1 MRITER
7 KPPLAARA
15 ALSLLLFI
23 LSLLPW
29 RLRRRLAPPLGRL
42 MLALH
47 PRRRHIIETNLRY
60 CFPGLGEEERRRLLH
75 AYAERLACTLLD
87 FGWLWRSRRTQLAAR
102 VRIEGSEHVDA
113 ALRRGR
119 PVMLLVPH
127 TVALEHAGL
136 ALAARYP
143 MIALARE
150 GRGTLGGWALRRL
163 RGRFCDCVLE
173 RGDPLLKVVRALKS
187 GRVLY
192 YLPDEDH
199 GRRRRAVFVPYFGRK
214 VCTVLGSGR
223 LVALTRAQ
231 VLPCLATLDPAT
243 GSYRVSIE
251 APLRDLPYD
260 DPVAICARLRAEL
273 ERLIRRSP
281 GDYLWNQR
289 MFQTLEGGS
298 RNPDYSLRRAREA
311 RMRGMAT

>member
-1 MRITER
+1 PRATGHAAGPAHR
-7 KPPLAARA
+7 CARA
-15 ALSLLLFI
+15 CRAFAGGALSDD
-23 LSLLPW
+23 
-29 RLRRRLAPPLGRL
+29 RAGARGQGNAGR
-42 MLALH
+42 
-47 PRRRHIIETNLRY
+47 
-60 CFPGLGEEERRRLLH
+60 
-75 AYAERLACTLLD
+75 
-87 FGWLWRSRRTQLAAR
+87 
-102 VRIEGSEHVDA
+102 
-113 ALRRGR
+113 
-119 PVMLLVPH
+119 
-127 TVALEHAGL
+127 
-136 ALAARYP
+136 
-143 MIALARE
+143 
-150 GRGTLGGWALRRL
+150 LGGWALRWL

-260 DPVAICARLRAEL
+260 DP
-273 ERLIRRSP
+273 
-281 GDYLWNQR
+281 
-289 MFQTLEGGS
+289 
-298 RNPDYSLRRAREA
+298 
-311 RMRGMAT
+311 